1 MKTTNNTSSSLPT
14 FGRTLSLLV
23 KSTVLLTRT
32 TLEAISVG
40 HESVINGSKLAN
52 QIDTD
57 SLKDIFQGRAE
68 SNEMSR
74 EYLKAGIDTI
84 TNIFSSDEEVKAKTK
99 SAFDRAEVEVNTDEI
114 YKGLATKLNYNGTQ
128 PFEAY
133 LKASVLTE
141 AQVSVLN
148 KYVQMDYPIVDII
161 TKIALSKEQLELI
174 ATQA

>member
-14 FGRTLSLLV
+14 FGKTFSLLV

-32 TLEAISVG
+32 TFEVISVG
-40 HESVINGSKLAN
+40 HASVVNGSKLAN

-74 EYLKAGIDTI
+74 EYLRAGMDTI

-99 SAFDRAEVEVNTDEI
+99 SAFDRAEAEVEAE
-114 YKGLATKLNYNGTQ
+114 ATVSE
-128 PFEAY
+128 PI
-133 LKASVLTE
+133 TE
-141 AQVSVLN
+141 EV
-148 KYVQMDYPIVDII
+148 KP
-161 TKIALSKEQLELI
+161 
-174 ATQA
+174 QA

>member
-14 FGRTLSLLV
+14 FGRTLALLM

-32 TLEAISVG
+32 TFEVISVG
-40 HESVINGSKLAN
+40 HESVVNNSKLAN

-74 EYLKAGIDTI
+74 EYLRAGMDTI

-99 SAFDRAEVEVNTDEI
+99 SAFDRAEAEVEAE
-114 YKGLATKLNYNGTQ
+114 ATVSK
-128 PFEAY
+128 PI
-133 LKASVLTE
+133 TE
-141 AQVSVLN
+141 EVKPEV
-148 KYVQMDYPIVDII
+148 IV
-161 TKIALSKEQLELI
+161 TELI
-174 ATQA
+174 IEEVKPQA